1 MCFESGVGASAFFLR
16 NPLQVNRKSVKLSN
30 RRGAPPPRPMP
41 TIRPHPLLFLGQ
53 KLEGSAGG
61 AGDGERPADARAHAR
76 AIMRFPSKG
85 ISPGGCIRGSAMT
98 FALPA
103 SRASRDGHTIQEKT
117 TVSPGSSFTAIGKEV
132 SLPSGT
138 SSPQHSTPSTPPP
151 PARRARGRSAPPSP
165 PGRGRLGA
173 GRRHRD
179 QKSVDIGHGILPP
192 EVSAPSL
199 ADRGLAQ
206 KPERYLRA
214 CPPGC

>member
-1 MCFESGVGASAFFLR
+1 
-16 NPLQVNRKSVKLSN
+16 
-30 RRGAPPPRPMP
+30 
-41 TIRPHPLLFLGQ
+41 
-53 KLEGSAGG
+53 
-61 AGDGERPADARAHAR
+61 
-76 AIMRFPSKG
+76 
-85 ISPGGCIRGSAMT
+85 
-98 FALPA
+98 
-103 SRASRDGHTIQEKT
+103 
-117 TVSPGSSFTAIGKEV
+117 V

-199 ADRGLAQ
+199 SRSLPGAEAGALLARLSARVLEVGRNRRTGTGSTQ
-206 KPERYLRA
+206 PA
-214 CPPGC
+214 CTTGPPASTLTD